1 MKYNFDEIINRA
13 NTNSKKWN
21 PDIYKATYNGHN
33 DLLPLWV
40 ADMDFRVAQP
50 ILDSMSKI
58 IEHGVLGYTGVDEEY
73 YQAIINWNKKRKNS
87 HVEKEWVVF
96 TNGVVP
102 AISFMVQTFTQKGDN
117 ILIQTPVY
125 HPFRMTT
132 ENNERNIVTNP
143 LINNE
148 GVYTIDFEDFERKIL
163 DNNVKIFILCNPH
176 NPVGRVWT
184 KEELIRMGDICLKH
198 NVLIISDEIHSDL
211 IFKEH
216 KHCSFLTLDKK
227 YFSKLIVC
235 TAPSKTFNLA
245 GVQTSLIIIP
255 DENLRKAYQKTLGN
269 VRIET
274 PNSFG
279 IAAIKSGY
287 TEGEEWLDQVIEY
300 LDNNRAFIKE
310 FLKKNLPEAKYV
322 KPEGTYL
329 AWIYLGDV
337 LKDRE
342 IEKFFEEEAKVAIDY
357 GHWFG
362 EEGRGYIRLN
372 FACPKSI
379 LEEALNRIVNSL
391 K

>member
-87 HVEKEWVVF
+87 HIEKEWVVF

-148 GVYTIDFEDFERKIL
+148 GVYTIDFEDFERKIV

-176 NPVGRVWT
+176 NPV
-184 KEELIRMGDICLKH
+184 
-198 NVLIISDEIHSDL
+198 
-211 IFKEH
+211 
-216 KHCSFLTLDKK
+216 
-227 YFSKLIVC
+227 
-235 TAPSKTFNLA
+235 
-245 GVQTSLIIIP
+245 Q
-255 DENLRKAYQKTLGN
+255 
-269 VRIET
+269 
-274 PNSFG
+274 
-279 IAAIKSGY
+279 
-287 TEGEEWLDQVIEY
+287 
-300 LDNNRAFIKE
+300 
-310 FLKKNLPEAKYV
+310 KKN
-322 KPEGTYL
+322 
-329 AWIYLGDV
+329 
-337 LKDRE
+337 
-342 IEKFFEEEAKVAIDY
+342 
-357 GHWFG
+357 
-362 EEGRGYIRLN
+362 
-372 FACPKSI
+372 
-379 LEEALNRIVNSL
+379 
-391 K
+391 